1 MEAKNINQNTYGSF
15 SSISCYFKQPPDINY
30 YWKFLI
36 IIGCYYVLPSLQF
49 VFYQSKELNNSTCYY
64 NNKCKRDLY
73 FIPAFNNIISNILY
87 VLFGLGFI
95 IVVRLTSKDP
105 ANNIEFP
112 INNNPALY
120 YSLGISLF
128 FEGVCSAVF
137 HICPS
142 VLNFQFDTTFMFIG
156 TMLTFITIYQKR
168 HMAPQPMKIYSFSA
182 FLILVNTIPLNGLSN
197 GFEIWFW
204 GGIFFLISYLL
215 LPTFYNQ
222 SDIVKELKNGLQSK
236 FDLNFKF
243 SQNIKYNFFPRPH
256 FITTDSKI
264 LDNKKEIAEISKLK
278 IFISFDNLFSIK
290 DIEIRDMILE
300 NANFN
305 LNTKNYNF
313 FIELLNRDFQGGNI
327 TINNSNVF
335 FKHIEDEVL
344 FITKIFKMK
353 YYFDSKELK
362 NIFYSEN
369 EIFNIPFSVES
380 FFSEDNKKNLSTINL
395 DLMKLNIENELIF
408 ENNKKIGKSK
418 LNLNKIKRLVDYKI
432 EKNSFD
438 FHIFDKIDQPDVTY
452 KGKFNFKPF
461 YANLEGNSDEINL
474 NYLFSS
480 NAILAQLLKTEIL
493 NNKNIDFKLNIN
505 ADSIYNNN
513 NFKNIDLNLK
523 IQEGL
528 IDTDKTKFEW
538 RNLADFELIESLI
551 FVKNGELVLD
561 GKLKINIRD
570 YKNVYKFLLTPKNF
584 RNQIN
589 QIDLNFTYN
598 FDQKIAELRD
608 IKIDNKINQ
617 NVNKILS
624 DVIFKKDDLQNKI
637 YFKNLLNEAIKSY
650 AG

>member
-1 MEAKNINQNTYGSF
+1 MSKTNFFVKHLKNINNF
-15 SSISCYFKQPPDINY
+15 INNLLEKNLNKLNFKNLSY
-30 YWKFLI
+30 LFK
-36 IIGCYYVLPSLQF
+36 
-49 VFYQSKELNNSTCYY
+49 
-64 NNKCKRDLY
+64 NNK
-73 FIPAFNNIISNILY
+73 II
-87 VLFGLGFI
+87 
-95 IVVRLTSKDP
+95 
-105 ANNIEFP
+105 
-112 INNNPALY
+112 
-120 YSLGISLF
+120 
-128 FEGVCSAVF
+128 
-137 HICPS
+137 
-142 VLNFQFDTTFMFIG
+142 
-156 TMLTFITIYQKR
+156 LTFV
-168 HMAPQPMKIYSFSA
+168 ALF
-182 FLILVNTIPLNGLSN
+182 V
-197 GFEIWFW
+197 
-204 GGIFFLISYLL
+204 IFISYLL

-222 SDIVKELKNGLQSK
+222 NDIAKELKNELQRK

-243 SQNIKYNFFPRPH
+243 SKNIKYNFFPKPH
-256 FITTDSKI
+256 FIITDSKI
-264 LDNKKEIAEISKLK
+264 LNNEKEISKINKLK
-278 IFISFDNLFSIK
+278 IFISFDDLFSLKNIK
-290 DIEIRDMILE
+290 VRDLILE
-300 NANFN
+300 NANFH

-313 FIELLNRDFQGGNI
+313 FIELLNRGFQGGNI
-327 TINNSNVF
+327 IINNSNVF

-474 NYLFSS
+474 NYLFGS
-480 NAILAQLLKTEIL
+480 NAILAQLLKTEIF

-505 ADSIYNNN
+505 ADSIYKNS
-513 NFKNIDLNLK
+513 NFKNIKLNSK

-538 RNLADFELIESLI
+538 RDIADFELMESLI
-551 FVKNGELVLD
+551 FVRNGELVLD
-561 GKLKINIRD
+561 GKLKIKIKEFN
-570 YKNVYKFLLTPKNF
+570 KLYKFLLTPKNY
-584 RNQIN
+584 RNKIN

-598 FDQKIAELRD
+598 FDQKIAELKD
-608 IKIDNKINQ
+608 IKIDNKIND

-624 DVIFKKDDLQNKI
+624 NVILKKDDLQNKI